1 MTSSPWLRSKTPIA
15 PPRAA
20 NPTWRTLLYAGT
32 VTGAWAGLV
41 SVAIYGIARLL
52 GVPFQ
57 AEVRP
62 DAGLTQIP
70 WFVPLVTPFI
80 AALIGALAATLV
92 LGRRHARQVVLWA
105 GGLVAVVSIAWP
117 LLQPETVLW
126 STRAWLIVM
135 HVVAWFLV
143 VPQIARIVGDSE
155 PRASEPRDL
164 LTDAAR

>member
-1 MTSSPWLRSKTPIA
+1 MTTSPWLRSKTPIA

-41 SVAIYGIARLL
+41 SLLLSGIARLL
-52 GVPFQ
+52 GVPFLAQ
-57 AEVRP
+57 VRP

-70 WFVPLVTPFI
+70 WYVPLLVPFVS
-80 AALIGALAATLV
+80 AVLGALASTIV

-105 GGLVAVVSIAWP
+105 GGLIAIGSIAWP
-117 LLQPETVLW
+117 LLQPDTVLW
-126 STRAWLIVM
+126 STRIWLVVM

-155 PRASEPRDL
+155 PQASEVRDL
-164 LTDAAR
+164 LTDPVR